1 MTEKKEKI
9 LTIAQGIFARFGIR
23 KTTMDEIAKK
33 SRIGKATLYYYFKN
47 KEDVFRE
54 VIQKESIILK
64 ETIEAELK
72 KVKTPQEKIITYILT
87 RMKILKKLSNYYE
100 ALLDKNYFEYYEFI
114 EEERKEFTNY
124 EVGVFETILIEW
136 HVWRMFLWLIDP
148 KETAHI
154 IIIAMKG
161 LEFPLIMQDSS
172 KDIEKDI
179 DLLVK
184 ILLKGLEVR

>member
-124 EVGVFETILIEW
+124 EVGVFETILIDGMCEN
-136 HVWRMFLWLIDP
+136 VFMVDDP
-148 KETAHI
+148 KETARI

>member
-1 MTEKKEKI
+1 MTEKKNKI
-9 LTIAQGIFARFGIR
+9 LTIAQGVFARFGIH

-54 VIQKESIILK
+54 VIQKESIIFK
-64 ETIEAELK
+64 ETIKEELK
-72 KVKTPQEKIITYILT
+72 KAKTPKEKITTYILT

-100 ALLDKNYFEYYEFI
+100 ALIVKDYYEHYKFI
-114 EEERKEFTNY
+114 EEERKDFTNY
-124 EVGVFETILIEW
+124 ETNLFESILIDGMCENIFE
-136 HVWRMFLWLIDP
+136 VDNP
-148 KETAHI
+148 KQTAQM

-161 LEFPLIMQDSS
+161 LEFPLIIENSS
-172 KDIEKDI
+172 NDIERDI

>member
-1 MTEKKEKI
+1 MTEKKNKI
-9 LTIAQGIFARFGIR
+9 LTIAQGIFARFGIN

-47 KEDVFRE
+47 KEDIFRE
-54 VIQKESIILK
+54 VIQTESIIFK
-64 ETIEAELK
+64 ETINVELK
-72 KVKTPQEKIITYILT
+72 KAKTPQEKITTYILT

-100 ALLDKNYFEYYEFI
+100 ALIVKDYYEHYKFI
-114 EEERKEFTNY
+114 EEERKDFTNY
-124 EVGVFETILIEW
+124 ETNLFESILIDGMCENIFE
-136 HVWRMFLWLIDP
+136 VDNP
-148 KETAHI
+148 EQTAQM

-161 LEFPLIMQDSS
+161 LEFPLIIENSS
-172 KDIEKDI
+172 NDIESDI

>member
-124 EVGVFETILIEW
+124 EVGVFETILIDGMCEN
-136 HVWRMFLWLIDP
+136 VFMVDDP